1 MVARESLAARSLL
14 LLCVAAGAAAQEDA
28 PWTLVRLVDVAGNRT
43 FGTAAIRDE
52 LAANPRVADD
62 LLRARDTE
70 EREQVIADCV
80 ADGYRRS
87 GFVDV
92 TVRAERKDGR
102 LLLHV
107 DEGPRCRIGTVRVDG
122 SKQVPADDLLAVIR
136 RAEGSWTGWQGDGWA
151 DCSSVAVGRARQ
163 RIGTAYAEAA
173 RYGVSGD
180 AAFVRNEDRCDLAI
194 AIRGEGRLVRIGWMK
209 LDGERPEDVDSVL
222 RRIQPPEDSPLT
234 LSLARSLRTQLQDL
248 GRYLN
253 VGSLIDTRDLIETRE
268 VSDTS
273 KSPSVSVK
281 LASFAPAM
289 ADMPWDDLAQLR
301 AGIAT
306 VRAHLEAGKLAR
318 VVGMQ
323 STEISRFGFT
333 VLPGPMSITFG
344 KDGVGVRCERVR
356 CPDGSTNAIEIL
368 CGATRVLVGLGDGAC
383 GVADYHATYGAQM
396 GLTTRDDGSLEM
408 RWGVGVSTSG
418 AGAPMFTTSVHPAGV
433 LRLLQRGDVTRDGDD
448 LVVVAPGGRVR
459 NDRAGNVSSTAK
471 EGESTSELLQLT
483 FEQHF
488 DATLR
493 RYDAARVQ
501 PLGAYL
507 LRFGTANAAALTAAT
522 TPAQRDTLACLR
534 SLADWWST
542 RPSPGEPSR
551 DDEFSVPGVWRW
563 PDTGATAVL
572 APILL
577 AAARHT
583 PEASWLNRLA
593 TSMRALVL
601 RHGSGVK
608 AVSALA
614 AAEASGPFATAVAA
628 ALLGE
633 AGYDHL
639 SPGCWKRAVEKC
651 TADAAIADLQALVA
665 ADAPPAWLAGLATHL
680 RNDPKTAPIFA
691 ELPADAK
698 PTAVLARAFTRCW
711 DAGLGDWL
719 RERFTNRDW

>member
-1 MVARESLAARSLL
+1 MVARESLTARSLL
-14 LLCVAAGAAAQEDA
+14 LFCVAAGAAAQDEA
-28 PWTLVRLVDVAGNRT
+28 PWSLVRLVDVAGNRT

-52 LAANPRVADD
+52 LAANPRVADG

-107 DEGPRCRIGTVRVDG
+107 DEGPRCRIGAVRVDG
-122 SKQVPADDLLAVIR
+122 GKLVPADDVLAVMR

-151 DCSSVAVGRARQ
+151 DCSSVAAARAHQ
-163 RIGTAYAEAA
+163 RIAMAYAEAA
-173 RYGVSGD
+173 RYGVSGN
-180 AAFVRNEDRCDLAI
+180 ASFVRNGDHCDLAI
-194 AIRGEGRLVRIGWMK
+194 TIRGEGRLVRIGWIT
-209 LDGERPEDVDSVL
+209 LDGERPEDADSVL
-222 RRIQPPEDSPLT
+222 RRIQPPENSPLT

-248 GRYLN
+248 GRYLT
-253 VGSLIDTRDLIETRE
+253 VSSLIDTRDLIDTRE
-268 VSDTS
+268 ASDTA

-281 LASFAPAM
+281 VASFAPAM
-289 ADMPWDDLAQLR
+289 TDMPWDDLAQLR

-306 VRAHLEAGKLAR
+306 VRAHLDAGRLVRIVA
-318 VVGMQ
+318 MQ
-323 STEISRFGFT
+323 STELSRFGFT
-333 VLPGPMSITFG
+333 VPPGPWSITFG

-356 CPDGSTNAIEIL
+356 CPDGSTNAVEIL

-383 GVADYHATYGAQM
+383 GVADYRAMNSAEM
-396 GLTTRDDGSLEM
+396 WLTTRDDGFLELS
-408 RWGVGVSTSG
+408 WGFGVSVSG
-418 AGAPMFTTSVHPAGV
+418 SGAPMFATSVHPASV

-459 NDRAGNVSSTAK
+459 VDRAGNVSSTAN
-471 EGESTSELLQLT
+471 EGESTSALLPLG

-507 LRFGTANAAALTAAT
+507 LRFGAANAAALTAAT

-542 RPSPGEPSR
+542 RPSAGEPSR
-551 DDEFSVPGVWRW
+551 DDEFDVPGVWRW
-563 PDTGATAVL
+563 PGETGATAVI
-572 APILL
+572 APILF
-577 AAARHT
+577 AAARQT

-593 TSMRALVL
+593 ASMRALVM

-614 AAEASGPFATAVAA
+614 TAETSGPFATAAAA

-639 SPGCWKRAVEKC
+639 SPGCWQRAVEKC
-651 TADAAIADLQALVA
+651 TADAA
-665 ADAPPAWLAGLATHL
+665 
-680 RNDPKTAPIFA
+680 
-691 ELPADAK
+691 
-698 PTAVLARAFTRCW
+698 
-711 DAGLGDWL
+711 
-719 RERFTNRDW
+719 

>member
-1 MVARESLAARSLL
+1 MLARESLAARSLL
-14 LLCVAAGAAAQEDA
+14 LLCVAGGAAAQDDA
-28 PWTLVRLVDVAGNRT
+28 PWSLLRLVDVAGNRT

-107 DEGPRCRIGTVRVDG
+107 DEGPRCRIGTVRVNG
-122 SKQVPADDLLAVIR
+122 NKQVPADDLLAVMR
-136 RAEGSWTGWQGDGWA
+136 RAEGSWTGWQGDDWA
-151 DCSSVAVGRARQ
+151 DCSSVAAARARQ
-163 RIGTAYAEAA
+163 RIAIAYAEAA
-173 RYGVSGD
+173 RYGASGN
-180 AAFVRNEDRCDLAI
+180 AAFVRNQDHCDLAI
-194 AIRGEGRLVRIGWMK
+194 TIRGEGRHVRIGWIT

-222 RRIQPPEDSPLT
+222 RRIQPPEHSPLT
-234 LSLARSLRTQLQDL
+234 RSLARSLRTQLQDL
-248 GRYLN
+248 GRYLT
-253 VGSLIDTRDLIETRE
+253 VGSLIDTREF
-268 VSDTS
+268 SDTS
-273 KSPSVSVK
+273 TSPSVSVK
-281 LASFAPAM
+281 VASFAPAM
-289 ADMPWDDLAQLR
+289 TDMPWDDLAQLR

-306 VRAHLEAGKLAR
+306 VRAHLDAGKLVRIVAMR
-318 VVGMQ
+318 

-333 VLPGPMSITFG
+333 VQPGPWSITFG

-356 CPDGSTNAIEIL
+356 CPDGSTNAVEIL
-368 CGATRVLVGLGDGAC
+368 CGATRVLVGFGDGAC
-383 GVADYHATYGAQM
+383 GVADYHALNSAEM
-396 GLTTRDDGSLEM
+396 WLTTRDDGFLELG
-408 RWGVGVSTSG
+408 WDLGVSVSG
-418 AGAPMFTTSVHPAGV
+418 SGAPMFKTSVHPASV

-459 NDRAGNVSSTAK
+459 VDRAGNVSSTAN
-471 EGESTSELLQLT
+471 EGESTSALLPLA
-483 FEQHF
+483 FEEHF

-507 LRFGTANAAALTAAT
+507 LRFGAANAAALTAAT

-542 RPSPGEPSR
+542 RRSAGEPSR
-551 DDEFSVPGVWRW
+551 DDKFEVPGVWRW
-563 PDTGATAVL
+563 PGKSGATAVI
-572 APILL
+572 APILF
-577 AAARHT
+577 AAARQT

-593 TSMRALVL
+593 ASMRALVL

-614 AAEASGPFATAVAA
+614 AAETSGPFATAAAA

-639 SPGCWKRAVEKC
+639 SPGCWQRAVEKC

-665 ADAPPAWLAGLATHL
+665 VDAPPAWLAGLATHL

-691 ELPADAK
+691 DLPADAK
-698 PTAVLARAFTRCW
+698 PAAVLARACTRCW
-711 DAGLGDWL
+711 DAGLGDWF
-719 RERFTNRDW
+719 RERCTDRDW